1 MSSANQRSTR
11 FNHDELVGVKWK
23 WNLGWRNSQVFI
35 AGVLCVEELSNNSD
49 RGIQLTGPRQ
59 VRPFA
64 MGGLRVG
71 A

>member
-1 MSSANQRSTR
+1 
-11 FNHDELVGVKWK
+11 VKWK